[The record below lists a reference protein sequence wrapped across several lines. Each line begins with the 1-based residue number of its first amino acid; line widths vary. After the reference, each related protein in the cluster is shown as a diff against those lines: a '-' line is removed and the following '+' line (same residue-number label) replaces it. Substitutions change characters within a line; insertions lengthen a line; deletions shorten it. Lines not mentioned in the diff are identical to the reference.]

1 MKIMVIE
8 MKKVRE
14 EQSRGKKKGRP
25 PGSKNHIPAQS
36 GQKRTDTKEQAERK
50 NKLRRQRRL
59 VAKIAKISDVQEVER
74 MLNDDGNAAMT
85 SNI

>member
-1 MKIMVIE
+1 MEIE
-8 MKKVRE
+8 MNKVRE
-14 EQSRGKKKGRP
+14 EQSHGKKKGRS
-25 PGSKNHIPAQS
+25 PGSNNHIPAQS
-36 GQKRTDTKEQAERK
+36 GQKGADTKEQAERK

-85 SNI
+85 SNV